1 MCRLKYNILYSGK
14 LSREK
19 LSRISRF
26 CGYLRKF
33 SLQNLG
39 VWHLWCCK
47 SEQSA
52 KVFSAKIIFFANLR
66 KFSPS
71 KVSCYMVSFICAG
84 MIHGLNPLCLE
95 VIEITRKNWIWIFVG
110 STNTAGLHC
119 RNLPHK
125 LYYKNRV
132 PMQRMSH
139 IILKGVTCF
148 LSRECMLVMLVTFFH
163 STGYLHPPWSLVAK
177 QKIATIHVQ
186 QMSGLQST
194 SVFYS
199 IQSYPMFICLFDF
212 MLKCSFNSASLFCY
226 IASEWLLVYRLFG
239 LQNQQCTMGFLKI
252 QNRML
257 TKS

>member
-1 MCRLKYNILYSGK
+1 MLLFFLQWWWWGEVWGSQTQADLQPHHSENIPGIMCRLKYNIPYSGK
-14 LSREK
+14 LSTEK
-19 LSRISRF
+19 TFANLRF

-33 SLQNLG
+33 SLQNLE

-47 SEQSA
+47 SEQSV
-52 KVFSAKIIFFANLR
+52 KVFFAKIIFFTNLR

-95 VIEITRKNWIWIFVG
+95 VIEITRKNWIFVG

-132 PMQRMSH
+132 PMQR

-148 LSRECMLVMLVTFFH
+148 
-163 STGYLHPPWSLVAK
+163 
-177 QKIATIHVQ
+177 
-186 QMSGLQST
+186 
-194 SVFYS
+194 
-199 IQSYPMFICLFDF
+199 
-212 MLKCSFNSASLFCY
+212 SF
-226 IASEWLLVYRLFG
+226 
-239 LQNQQCTMGFLKI
+239 
-252 QNRML
+252 
-257 TKS
+257 